1 MSTKLSPA
9 PRGAAPTVLRRA
21 WQLLDAPPQVRQVP
35 GSVLVAVIAGL
46 VGLAASCVTV
56 PQGWALAYS
65 DAQSHLTIARRV
77 IDSMAPGFEQ
87 LGTVWLPVPHLL
99 LIPLVAIDPLFHTGW
114 AAALLGSAALAGTA
128 AGLYR
133 IAARLGVG
141 RAGRLALLVLL
152 LANPSVLYLYTTAL
166 TEPVLLLFLV
176 AALAGLSRWALESRR
191 MSAGELAVFAGIPT
205 AAAMLS
211 RYEGWM
217 LALTGTI
224 FVCVVT
230 ARRTRSLRQVIIM
243 AAGYAWIPAVAVFW
257 WLAYNWGIYGNP
269 LEFMFGPYSASAQQ
283 SSISTSGLLPTKGNL
298 GLTLVTFHS
307 SVFGTAGLLMII
319 LAAAGMLIAAYR
331 WRLQTPGLVL
341 WLTSSAYAFAV
352 LSMYLGQTAINNAN
366 SLPSTWWNNRFA
378 MTALPFFL
386 LAASLSVDAVAS
398 WLTRSTTHGRIPTT
412 TLRAGAVA
420 ALGAAVVLQLG
431 WWATGPVDRAPV
443 LAEAVMSAEST
454 TYSSEAARWLAEH
467 YDGGGLLIDESA
479 RGNAI
484 IPLLG
489 MDISQIYLRAS
500 GERFTQ
506 ALKNPAANARWVL
519 LNVEEEGAPI
529 NSGPVDL
536 VDQAFTAHPSAR
548 ASYRTVYTSPT
559 HAVLQRIDR

>member
-1 MSTKLSPA
+1 MTSARPQT
-9 PRGAAPTVLRRA
+9 AAPAKFTLRHT
-21 WQLLDAPPQVRQVP
+21 WDLLGQKPAGRKVP
-35 GSVLVAVIAGL
+35 GSVLVAVLAGVIA
-46 VGLAASCVTV
+46 LAVSCFTV
-56 PQGWALAYS
+56 PTGWAMAYS

-77 IDSMAPGFEQ
+77 FDSMAPGFEQ

-99 LIPLVAIDPLFHTGW
+99 LIPLVAIDPLFHSGW
-114 AAALLGSAALAGTA
+114 AAALLGAGALAGTA
-128 AGLYR
+128 SGLYR

-141 RAGRLALLVLL
+141 RAGRVAMLLMLL
-152 LANPSVLYLYTTAL
+152 LNPSVLYLYTTAL

-176 AALAGLSRWALESRR
+176 LALAGLTRWAVEPRR

-224 FVCVVT
+224 FVLIIT
-230 ARRTRSLRQVIIM
+230 WRRTKSWTQMMIM
-243 AAGYAWIPAVAVFW
+243 AAGYAWIPALAVFW

-269 LEFMFGPYSASAQQ
+269 LEFMFGQYSASAQQ
-283 SSISTSGLLPTKGNL
+283 SSISESGLLPTKGNL

-307 SVFGTAGLLMII
+307 SVLGTAGILLLI
-319 LAAAGMLIAAYR
+319 LAGAGMIIAAYR
-331 WRLQTPGLVL
+331 WRLQTTGLVF
-341 WLTSSAYAFAV
+341 WLTASAYVFAV
-352 LSMYLGQTAINNAN
+352 VSMYLGQTAINNAH

-378 MTALPFFL
+378 MTAMPFYL
-386 LAASLSVDAVAS
+386 LAAALAVDGLFKA
-398 WLTRSTTHGRIPTT
+398 LNRGRFKAPAQAT
-412 TLRAGAVA
+412 AGV
-420 ALGAAVVLQLG
+420 ALGCALVLQG
-431 WWATGPVDRAPV
+431 SWWIQGPVDRAPV
-443 LAEAVMSAEST
+443 LAEANMSREST
-454 TYSSEAARWLAEH
+454 QYSTQAAKWLEQH

-489 MDISQIYLRAS
+489 IDIQEIYLRAS
-500 GERFTQ
+500 GEHFDQ
-506 ALKNPAANARWVL
+506 ALANPAAHARWIM

-536 VDQAFTAHPSAR
+536 VDQALIKLPSAR
-548 ASYRTVYTSPT
+548 ANYRTVYSSPT
-559 HAVLQRIDR
+559 HAVLQRIER